1 MALTEEDVLSALR
14 DCYDPEIPV
23 NIVDL
28 GLIYKI
34 TLTPD
39 ERAKRAFPRQRVEVE
54 MSMTSQGCP
63 AHVMIIEQVRNRL
76 AGVPEISETLVN
88 LVWEPSYAASPP
100 ASRALPQTFR
110 TGLAG
115 RDQSRDNRGCCSILS

>member
-14 DCYDPEIPV
+14 DCYDPELPV

-28 GLIYKI
+28 GLIYKV

-63 AHVMIIEQVRNRL
+63 SHVMIIEQVRKTGFDVDEVRVRAN
-76 AGVPEISETLVN
+76 GVRGGARHVIWIATRAE
-88 LVWEPSYAASPP
+88 AAQRPMP
-100 ASRALPQTFR
+100 
-110 TGLAG
+110 
-115 RDQSRDNRGCCSILS
+115 